1 MNDSTQSPAAQPQD
15 VWPEEIRLSKAK
27 DRLEIRFDD
36 GAHFSLSAELLRV
49 ESPSAEVQGHG
60 AGQKTTPVGKQDVL
74 ISSIEP
80 VGNYAIRIGFS
91 DGHNTGLFS
100 WPLLY
105 DYALRQ
111 DQLMG
116 DYLARLDAAGAR
128 RK

>member
-36 GAHFSLSAELLRV
+36 GAQFSLSAELLRV

-60 AGQKTTPVGKQDVL
+60 AGQKTTPVGKQDIL

-116 DYLARLDAAGAR
+116 DYLVRLDAAGAR

>member
-36 GAHFSLSAELLRV
+36 GAKFSLSAELLRV

-60 AGQKTTPVGKQDVL
+60 AGQKTTPVGKQDIL

-116 DYLARLDAAGAR
+116 DYLERLDAAGAR

>member
-60 AGQKTTPVGKQDVL
+60 AGQKTTPVGKQDIL